1 MRRVQTALPER
12 IGFFA
17 ATVVEPPET
26 ASAASA
32 CAWPTATID
41 VARSL
46 PIQGNGLIALALLV
60 GIGCPMSAHAG
71 IEPFT
76 GRHQTT
82 SSDCRFMATTGK
94 EQACRKVQID
104 GLTATI
110 LSLRFV
116 GAGERPGSSQRL
128 TFVVSS
134 MSSPTLLNC
143 NLGRCQ
149 LGTDS
154 WKGRIN
160 SVSEVRY
167 DADGLAEGVPK
178 AWAVREGNCRVEAGR
193 IACRTEVPGGGQI
206 SAEAEL

>member
-1 MRRVQTALPER
+1 MCFPSIVREGAIASVLIAGMVLALPVH
-12 IGFFA
+12 A
-17 ATVVEPPET
+17 A
-26 ASAASA
+26 
-32 CAWPTATID
+32 
-41 VARSL
+41 
-46 PIQGNGLIALALLV
+46 
-60 GIGCPMSAHAG
+60 
-71 IEPFT
+71 IEAFT

-94 EQACRKVQID
+94 EQACRVVQID

-149 LGTDS
+149 LRTGD
-154 WKGRIN
+154 WEGKIN
-160 SVSEVRY
+160 GVSETNY
-167 DADGLAEGVPK
+167 DVDGLAEGVPN
-178 AWAVREGNCRVEAGR
+178 AWAVRQGNCSVQAGR
-193 IACRTEVPGGGQI
+193 MTCRAEVPGGGQI